1 MTKRK
6 PTTRRQA
13 SKAQAMTRAER
24 VIKFIE
30 SYCRAPEG
38 RLVGKPMRLDPFQ
51 KRFIR
56 AVFTASR
63 KVRRAYLS
71 IARKNGKSALI
82 AAIALAFV
90 VGPEQVLNSQVVV
103 GARSR
108 DQAAIIYKLA
118 DKMLDLNPALR
129 RLARSVPST
138 KTIIGLVSNVEFRAI
153 AAEGKTA
160 HGLSPLL
167 AILDEVGQVSG
178 PHDDFIEAIETAQGA
193 HDEPLLI
200 AISTQARSDG
210 DLFSIWLDDAERR
223 ADPTIVSHV
232 YAAPADCDL
241 LDRKAWRAAN
251 PALGSFRSLPDV
263 EAQADRAA
271 ALPSFENS
279 FRNLTL
285 NQRVTRF
292 ATLIA
297 PTVWRANGGPVD
309 LGVFK
314 RFPVWGGLDLSM
326 TTDLTSLVLVCR
338 DDEPWVA
345 VDDQGREHQH
355 TGRWHVLPFF
365 WTPEATLEARAKRD
379 RAPYLDWV
387 RDGFLLATP
396 GPAVEYDHVAAN
408 MVEITADMDVRGI
421 AFDRYRID
429 RLKRELSLLEADL
442 PLVEFGQG
450 FVSMGPAVDTT
461 EIEFLHHRVR
471 HGSHP
476 VLTMC
481 AAQAVVV
488 SDPAGNRKLDKA
500 KSTGRI
506 DGMVAMTMALGVAM
520 ANGQDGDNGLEEWLA
535 RNEAALKAKAA

>member
-1 MTKRK
+1 MAGAGKAPALPKRPAKGRPSPLK
-6 PTTRRQA
+6 PSA
-13 SKAQAMTRAER
+13 RAKR
-24 VIKFIE
+24 VITFIE
-30 SYCRAPEG
+30 RYCRVPEG
-38 RLVGKPMRLDPFQ
+38 KWVGRPMRLIAFQ
-51 KRFIR
+51 KRFIH
-56 AVFTASR
+56 AVFDANR

-90 VGPEQVLNSQVVV
+90 VGPEQRLNSQVVV

-153 AAEGKTA
+153 AAESKTA
-160 HGLSPLL
+160 HGLSPIL
-167 AILDEVGQVSG
+167 AILDEVGQVNG

-210 DLFSIWLDDAERR
+210 DMFSIWLDDAVRR
-223 ADPTIVSHV
+223 DDPTIVSHV
-232 YAAPADCDL
+232 YASDPDADL
-241 LDRKAWRAAN
+241 MDRKAWRAAN
-251 PALGSFRSLPDV
+251 PALNVFRSLEDV
-263 EAQADRAA
+263 EAQAERAA

-292 ATLIA
+292 EAIISPA
-297 PTVWRANGGPVD
+297 VWKANAGPVD
-309 LGVFK
+309 FGAFM

-326 TTDLTSLVLVCR
+326 TTDLTALVLVCR
-338 DDEPWVA
+338 DD
-345 VDDQGREHQH
+345 G
-355 TGRWHVLPFF
+355 GLWHVLPIF
-365 WTPEATLEARAKRD
+365 WTPESTLAARAKRD
-379 RAPYLDWV
+379 RAPYLEWV
-387 RDGFLLATP
+387 RDDHMKATP
-396 GPAVEYDHVAAN
+396 GPAVEYDFVARDILA
-408 MVEITADMDVRGI
+408 ITAGMNLRGI

-429 RLKRELSLLEADL
+429 RLKREFDLVEAEL
-442 PLVEFGQG
+442 PLTEFGQG
-450 FVSMGPAVDTT
+450 FVSMAPAIDTT

-481 AAQAVVV
+481 AAQAVAVR
-488 SDPAGNRKLDKA
+488 DPAGNRKADKS

-506 DGMVAMTMALGVAM
+506 DGMVALIMALGVAM
-520 ANGQDGDNGLEEWLA
+520 GEQEPSNGLEDWLK
-535 RNEAALKAKAA
+535 RNEQGAAARSEAA

>member
-1 MTKRK
+1 MKG
-6 PTTRRQA
+6 
-13 SKAQAMTRAER
+13 KAPAARADR
-24 VIKFIE
+24 IIKFIE
-30 SYCRAPEG
+30 TYCRVPEG
-38 RLVGKPMRLDPFQ
+38 RLVGKPIKLVPFQ

-56 AVFTASR
+56 AVFGANR

-82 AAIALAFV
+82 AAIALAFI
-90 VGPEQVLNSQVVV
+90 VGPEQRLNSQVVV

-108 DQAAIIYKLA
+108 DQAAVIYKLA
-118 DKMLDLNPALR
+118 DKMLDLNPQLR
-129 RLARSVPST
+129 ALARSVPSI
-138 KTIIGLVSNVEFRAI
+138 KTIIGLRSNVEFRAI

-160 HGLSPLL
+160 HGLSPIL

-193 HDEPLLI
+193 HDDPLLV

-210 DLFSIWLDDAERR
+210 DLFSIWLDDADRR
-223 ADPTIVSHV
+223 DDPTIVSHV
-232 YAAPADCDL
+232 YAADPDMDL
-241 LDRKAWRAAN
+241 DDKRAWKAAN
-251 PALGSFRSLPDV
+251 PALGIFRSLEDV
-263 EAQADRAA
+263 ETQAQRAA

-292 ATLIA
+292 TTLVS
-297 PTVWRANGGPVD
+297 PKVWKANGGPVD
-309 LGVFK
+309 FSAFT

-326 TTDLTSLVLVCR
+326 TTDLTAFVLVTR
-338 DDEPWVA
+338 DDVAWVS
-345 VDDQGREHQH
+345 VDAQGREHHH
-355 TGRWHVLPFF
+355 TGRWHVLPTF
-365 WTPEATLEARAKRD
+365 WTPESTLEERAKRD

-387 RDGFLLATP
+387 RDGFLKATP
-396 GPAVEYDHVAAN
+396 GPAVEYEFVAAD
-408 MVEITADMDVRGI
+408 MVDIVRGMDLRAL

-429 RLKRELSLLEADL
+429 RLKRELDLADTAL

-450 FVSMGPAVDTT
+450 FVSMGPAVDST
-461 EIEFLHHRVR
+461 EIEFLHQRVR

-488 SDPAGNRKLDKA
+488 PDPAGNRKLDKS

-506 DGMVAMTMALGVAM
+506 DGMVALTMALGVAM
-520 ANGQDGDNGLEEWLA
+520 GNSEPGTDLESWLA
-535 RNEAALKAKAA
+535 AQEAAMKSQVKAA